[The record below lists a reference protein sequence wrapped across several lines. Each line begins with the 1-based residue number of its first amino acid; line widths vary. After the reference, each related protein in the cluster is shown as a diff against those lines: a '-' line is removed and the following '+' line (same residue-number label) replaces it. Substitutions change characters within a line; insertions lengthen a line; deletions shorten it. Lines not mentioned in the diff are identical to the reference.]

1 MDTRRRNELTT
12 EILSRIIDATAIDR
26 AISPQEFNECRLD
39 LFTIFETALARAIAA
54 YSLNAQEADQT
65 ATHLGEK
72 LITYVRGHRVG
83 DERGH

>member
-1 MDTRRRNELTT
+1 MDTRRRDELTT

-26 AISPQEFNECRLD
+26 ASSTEEFDERRLD
-39 LFTIFETALARAIAA
+39 LFTILETTLARAIAA
-54 YSLNAQEADQT
+54 YSSSGHEADQT

-72 LITYVRGHRVG
+72 LITYVRGHRLG